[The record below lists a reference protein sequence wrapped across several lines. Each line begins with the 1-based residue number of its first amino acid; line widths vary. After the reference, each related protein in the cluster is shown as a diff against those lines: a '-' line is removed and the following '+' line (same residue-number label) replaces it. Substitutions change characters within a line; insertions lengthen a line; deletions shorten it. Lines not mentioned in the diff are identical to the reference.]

1 MADTTTEQCP
11 NCGCLTTGKKESH
24 GAMGAGGGTVVGG
37 MTFGPVGAVIGGITG
52 ALLGHS
58 DEYHFYCEKCGHSWT
73 K

>member
-11 NCGCLTTGKKESH
+11 KCGCLTTGKKESH
-24 GAMGAGGGTVVGG
+24 GVAGAISGAVAGGIIGNLPGALT
-37 MTFGPVGAVIGGITG
+37 GAVLGGI
-52 ALLGHS
+52 AGHS